1 MSKSSSAI
9 GPLNESAVG
18 IVYLRMLERDHLGLL
33 SMVLPFRVLQL
44 LHAVAIAS
52 VREELK
58 V

>member
-18 IVYLRMLERDHLGLL
+18 IVYLRMIEPSHQG
-33 SMVLPFRVLQL
+33 MAITFLPLRVFQL
-44 LHAVAIAS
+44 LYAISVAS
-52 VREELK
+52 VRKKPE